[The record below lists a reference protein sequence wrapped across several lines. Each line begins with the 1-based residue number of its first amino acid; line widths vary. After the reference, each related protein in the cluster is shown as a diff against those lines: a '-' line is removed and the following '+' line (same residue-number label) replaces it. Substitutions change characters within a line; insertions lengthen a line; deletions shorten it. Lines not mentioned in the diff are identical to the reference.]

1 MAPSKPILFV
11 GEAPGEAETRL
22 GVGFVGPSGIEL
34 LRMLDAASV
43 ITFTPSD
50 KEYIARYYRTG
61 DSKHIN
67 LIWEL
72 HRDEV
77 RRTNVF
83 AEHPPRNKLEYF
95 CGPKASGIPGY
106 PALLPSKYVRASF
119 APQLDRLGDEILA
132 CDPNL
137 IVALGNT
144 PLWALAGRTG
154 ISKLRGTTI
163 VSSHCVSGYKLLL
176 CYHPS
181 AVLRQYDLRATT
193 IADLSKAVRERLTP
207 AISRPPCSIWIE
219 PDLDDIKTF
228 FSQYVRTSPIVAC
241 DIETTGTRIT
251 CIGFAPRRDLALVV
265 PFDDP
270 RKSGRSYWN
279 TPELERECWT
289 LVRSVLED
297 STIPKVFQNGL
308 YDIAFLLRSYGIRTF
323 GAVHDTM
330 LCQHALLPEALKGLG
345 YLGSLYT
352 GHSAWKSERKGTTT
366 IKKDE

>member
-1 MAPSKPILFV
+1 MNKPILLI
-11 GEAPGEAETRL
+11 GEAPGEAEAKL
-22 GVGFVGPSGIEL
+22 GVGFVGPSGVEL
-34 LRMLDAASV
+34 LRMLDASGV
-43 ITFTPSD
+43 ISFTPSD
-50 KEYIARYYRTG
+50 REYISRYYRTG

-77 RRTNVF
+77 IRTNVF
-83 AEHPPRNKLEYF
+83 SEHPPSNKLEYF
-95 CGPKASGIPGY
+95 CGPKASAIPGY
-106 PALLPSKYVRASF
+106 PALLPSRHVQARFSV
-119 APQLDRLGDEILA
+119 QLDRLGDEILA
-132 CDPNL
+132 LDPNL
-137 IVALGNT
+137 IVCLGNT

-163 VSSHCVSGYKLLL
+163 TSSHCVAGYKLLL

-193 IADLSKAVRERLTP
+193 IADLSKAIRERESPTVV
-207 AISRPPCSIWIE
+207 RPPCSIWIE
-219 PDLDDIKTF
+219 PSLDDVADFIT
-228 FSQYVRTSPIVAC
+228 QYILPAPLTAC

-251 CIGFAPRRDLALVV
+251 CIGFAPRRDLAIVV

-270 RKSGRSYWN
+270 RKPGRSYW
-279 TPELERECWT
+279 PDAHAERRCWE
-289 LVRSVLED
+289 LVRSVLENGR
-297 STIPKVFQNGL
+297 IHKVFQNGA
-308 YDIAFLLRSYGIRTF
+308 YDISFLIRSYGIRTF

-352 GHSAWKSERKGTTT
+352 SHGPWKTERRTVET
-366 IKKDE
+366 IKRDD